1 MPEFMPEV
9 TLEFMREAWETA
21 NRGVGNAEPNV
32 PDKEAQQGA
41 LILKESSS
49 KESLGSLGSLGWLE
63 NTPDEDHRVAQDHLE
78 SGKDT
83 SIGIEGVPD
92 ENHGVAQ
99 DHLESGKDTSIGIE
113 GVPDENHGV
122 AQDHLASGQG
132 ASNATEYGRNKFL
145 RDKERPPPLQRARKE
160 TFKGDGDVKVH
171 HGVSHFRAASGKRE
185 PVLPTDLAEKR
196 TAITAKVLANGN
208 TEVYYDRVADNRTA
222 KQRNKKESSRIYGVV
237 KRNYVLSLKREN
249 KINTSKKG
257 RVHPYKNGELAEK
270 PSLVPWNNIHCVE

>member
-1 MPEFMPEV
+1 MSEINVRAEWGVQEVEIMPEFMPEV

-63 NTPDEDHRVAQDHLE
+63 NTPDEDHR
-78 SGKDT
+78 
-83 SIGIEGVPD
+83 
-92 ENHGVAQ
+92 VAQ